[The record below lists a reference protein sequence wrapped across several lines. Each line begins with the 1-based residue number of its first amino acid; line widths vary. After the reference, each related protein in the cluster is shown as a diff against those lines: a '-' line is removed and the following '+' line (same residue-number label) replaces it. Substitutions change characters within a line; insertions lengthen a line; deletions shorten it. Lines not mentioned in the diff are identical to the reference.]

1 MIHLNIKTAFEVTCL
16 LSENFCL
23 QRMYPKRNNF
33 LQRLNMKEYKQYLRL
48 LRKES
53 KERLVMVAV
62 FFVKEK
68 NFTFTLG
75 MFF

>member
-1 MIHLNIKTAFEVTCL
+1 MIHLSIKIAFEVTCL
-16 LSENFCL
+16 LSKNFCL
-23 QRMYPKRNNF
+23 QRMYPKRSNF
-33 LQRLNMKEYKQYLRL
+33 LQRLNMKEYKEYLHL

-53 KERLVMVAV
+53 KARLVMVAV

-75 MFF
+75 IF